1 MRVLTDE
8 PFVPDPGSIFH
19 MQEIIVMIIILLLWL
34 LSFDKDE
41 DEFNGDNAPHDDELH
56 DGDVSKNFP

>member
-19 MQEIIVMIIILLLWL
+19 MQEIIMMVMRTMVTMEMKMRTMVMMVMKMMKMMTLVMTMTVKVD
-34 LSFDKDE
+34 F
-41 DEFNGDNAPHDDELH
+41 
-56 DGDVSKNFP
+56 

>member
-19 MQEIIVMIIILLLWL
+19 MQEIIMMVMKMRTMVMMVMKMMKMMTLVMTMTVKVD
-34 LSFDKDE
+34 F
-41 DEFNGDNAPHDDELH
+41 
-56 DGDVSKNFP
+56 